1 MRSSPAERECSVA
14 DAFVATKN
22 MKLRLITSMLIAAGV
37 AMSGMAQNINNGNKH
52 NRSMA
57 AHKAAHERLANVNT
71 KMDMSSVANLIKE
84 DVEKREHAIASV
96 PAMAMDLL
104 KEAKKH
110 LGKPY
115 RHGMKGPNAFD
126 CSGFS
131 SYVFKQFGISLSP
144 SSRMQSTQG
153 TKIDRKEIRE
163 GDLIFFTSPRSG
175 RNVGHVGIC
184 ISSNSETGEIKF
196 IHASTRRG
204 ITVNEVSGNYARRFL
219 FARRV
224 ID

>member
-1 MRSSPAERECSVA
+1 MPSCGTRMHGSG
-14 DAFVATKN
+14 AFVANNN
-22 MKLRLITSMLIAAGV
+22 MKLRLITSVLIAAGV
-37 AMSGMAQNINNGNKH
+37 VMSGMAQNISNETKH

-57 AHKAAHERLANVNT
+57 AHKAAHARLANVNT

-84 DVEKREHAIASV
+84 DVEKRENPLLSV

-115 RHGMKGPNAFD
+115 RYGMKGPNAFD

-144 SSRMQSTQG
+144 SSRTQSTQG
-153 TKIDRKEIRE
+153 TKIDRKDIRT

-184 ISSNSETGEIKF
+184 VSSNPETGEIKF